1 MEGESGEHHQPLDD
15 RKLKEYIQS
24 QKEVAAT
31 IDDADE
37 PIDDDLPSG

>member
-1 MEGESGEHHQPLDD
+1 MIPE
-15 RKLKEYIQS
+15 KKEYAKA

-37 PIDDDLPSG
+37 PIDDDLPF